1 MTASLILCATQRLAR
16 NLQLADSARQVAT
29 GVAVWPTLAALTVDA
44 WLARL
49 GEQIALTGAVSV
61 TEVPARVLS
70 PFEEALVWRR
80 VITAALED
88 EALFDLDALAQTAAE
103 AHALA
108 HNWHLSLDAADTVD
122 GGQHEELRRFRHWR
136 RAFVDT
142 CRRQD
147 WLDAARYRAHVCEWI
162 EQGHGVLPES
172 VRFVGFDAPSPQVRH
187 LAAALVAR
195 GVAFEWQEAEAACP
209 AQTVIACKD
218 AEAECRAAAEWARAR
233 LEQNP
238 AARLGIV
245 VADLEQRRAL
255 LAPILDDVL
264 QPDQLLQAS
273 DAAPLRYNLSL
284 GLPLA
289 RQGLVVTALE
299 LLRALATPQGFAPDA
314 FGALLRLPYWSADL
328 AEADLRA
335 RLDARLRERPGQS
348 IGIAT
353 VRRIAYAV
361 VGDRSALTLHL
372 HVLAEAQE
380 ASRKVRTPSAWA
392 EFFQATLTQLGWP
405 GDRTL
410 SSAEFQARA
419 AFLELL
425 AGFAVLDDFLGSIS
439 CGAAIGELARLCR
452 EKIFQPKSLGQAPV
466 QVLGMLEAGG
476 HACDALWAMGLNDD
490 VWPPPP
496 SPNPLL
502 PAELQR
508 RHATPGASADTQARF
523 ARQLQAD
530 LLRAAPE
537 VVFSYAEKDGERE
550 RRPSPLIAGLPV
562 LPDETTAHDAVEP
575 AFDTLDDALAP
586 PVAAGETVAGGSG
599 LLKAQALCPAWA
611 YYRYR
616 LGAKALETPAEGL
629 DPARRGTLAHA
640 ALEAFWNAVRD
651 LAGLQALAD
660 DALRA
665 TVAQAVETAL
675 AQFEGDLG
683 EPLTPTL
690 RRIEAERLQ
699 RLCLQWLRVEWDA
712 ATQQGRAPFTVLACE
727 EEHTVTLGR
736 LAIRLV
742 IDRIDALTADGRR
755 IVIDYKTGGKP
766 SAQQWEGER
775 LAEPQLPLYAA
786 FVLAE
791 AGSPDV
797 AAVVFAKL
805 KNGVCAFTGLAVAE
819 GLLPGVK
826 ALAGENPDA
835 DWPALIAGWREKIL
849 LLADEI
855 QRGEAG
861 VRCAKESDLAHCEVR
876 PILRLAE
883 RRRQFER
890 MQVET

>member
-16 NLQLADSARQVAT
+16 NLQIADGARQAAA
-29 GVAVWPTLAALTVDA
+29 GAAVWPTLTALTVDA
-44 WLARL
+44 WLAQL
-49 GEQIALTGAVSV
+49 GEQIALTGAVPAQ
-61 TEVPARVLS
+61 EVPARVLS
-70 PFEEALVWRR
+70 SFEEALVWRR
-80 VITAALED
+80 LIAAELEA
-88 EALFDLDALAQTAAE
+88 EALFDLDALARTAAE

-108 HNWHLSLDAADTVD
+108 LDWHLPLDAAD
-122 GGQHEELRRFRHWR
+122 GGQHEELRRFRAWR
-136 RAFVDT
+136 RAFFDT
-142 CRRQD
+142 CRRQE
-147 WLDAARYRAHVCEWI
+147 WLDAARYRARVCEWI
-162 EQGHGVLPES
+162 EQGHGTLPAA
-172 VRFVGFDAPSPQVRH
+172 VRFAGFDAPAPQLRR
-187 LAAALVAR
+187 LAAGLIAR
-195 GVAFEWQEAEAACP
+195 GVAVEWQGSADAAP
-209 AQTVIACKD
+209 EQTVRACKD
-218 AEAECRAAAEWARAR
+218 AEAECRAAAAWARAR
-233 LEQNP
+233 LAENP

-255 LAPILDDVL
+255 LAPILDEVL
-264 QPDQLLQAS
+264 QPDPLLQAS
-273 DAAPLRYNLSL
+273 DVAPQRYNLSL

-289 RQGLVVTALE
+289 RQGLVATALE
-299 LLRALATPQGFAPDA
+299 LLRALATPQGLPPDA
-314 FGALLRLPYWSADL
+314 CGALLRLPYWSADR

-335 RLDARLRERPGQS
+335 RLDARLRERPGQN
-348 IGIAT
+348 IVFTT
-353 VRRIAYAV
+353 VRRIAYAL
-361 VGDRSALTLHL
+361 VGERSALTLHL
-372 HVLAEAQE
+372 HVLAEAQA
-380 ASRKVRTPSAWA
+380 ASRKARAPSAWA
-392 EFFQATLTQLGWP
+392 DFFQATLAQLGWP
-405 GDRTL
+405 GDRPL
-410 SSAEFQARA
+410 SSTEFQARA

-425 AGFAVLDDFLGSIS
+425 AGFAALDDFLGAIS

-466 QVLGMLEAGG
+466 QVLGMLEAAG
-476 HACDALWAMGLNDD
+476 HDCDALWAMGLNDD

-508 RHATPGASADTQARF
+508 RHATPGASAETQARF

-530 LLRAAPE
+530 LRGAAPAI
-537 VVFSYAEKDGERE
+537 VFSYAEKEGERE
-550 RRPSPLIAGLPV
+550 RRPSPLIADLPCV
-562 LPDETTAHDAVEP
+562 SADADAHDESAP
-575 AFDTLDDALAP
+575 PFDYLDDALAP
-586 PVAAGETVAGGSG
+586 PMAEGETVAGGSG

-616 LGAKALETPAEGL
+616 LGARALETPVEGL

-640 ALEAFWNAVRD
+640 ALEAFWTTVRD
-651 LAGLQALAD
+651 LAGLQALAG
-660 DALRA
+660 DALRGA
-665 TVAQAVETAL
+665 VAQAVEAAL
-675 AQFEGDLG
+675 LAFEADLD

-712 ATQQGRAPFTVLACE
+712 ETQRGRAPFVVQACE
-727 EEHTVTLGR
+727 EEHTVVLGR

-791 AGSPDV
+791 AGSPGI
-797 AAVVFAKL
+797 AAVAFAKL
-805 KNGVCAFTGLAVAE
+805 RNGQCAFTGLAVAD

-826 ALAGENPDA
+826 PIAGENPDA
-835 DWPALIAGWREKIL
+835 DWAALLAGWREKIL
-849 LLADEI
+849 SLADEI

-861 VRCAKESDLAHCEVR
+861 VRCAQESDLAYCEVL

-890 MQVET
+890 SRGTA